1 MSNSNSIVIKE
12 SKVFVDG
19 KEVKNE
25 RSVIENGN
33 EITDP
38 KKKAELI
45 TGSSQEMQKMTEDLR
60 NMQKQSPLF
69 YTWPAFL
76 QWCRAFATAIK
87 NYARML
93 KGQKIEEPKPVAPA
107 EKKEDQPKDV
117 KKEEKPTEKKEE
129 KPKEADKKEHP
140 TEKKEE
146 VKTDVSP
153 EKKPVEKK
161 EENKPEEP
169 NKDSKEEKKND
180 TKEQIAEMQ
189 PKPAPVSKSEN
200 TENKDESKKQSAPEI
215 LQKPIVQEEE
225 IDNDLVFSDDEEPQV
240 IPNQPTEKQ
249 KVETNEVDKQPQIVN
264 NAKEK
269 IADTANNANSVVQTI
284 KDKGSELLEKGK
296 QVVTGPA
303 GGQSITETVKDKV
316 ADVASDKVKESLVD
330 KLNNNATKN
339 TDVVNAAAN
348 AASKLLK

>member
-1 MSNSNSIVIKE
+1 MSNDNSIVIKE
-12 SKVFVDG
+12 SKVFVNG

-38 KKKAELI
+38 KKKAKLI

-69 YTWPAFL
+69 YTLPAFL

-117 KKEEKPTEKKEE
+117 KKEEKTTEKPTEKKEE

-225 IDNDLVFSDDEEPQV
+225 IDNDLAFSDDEGPQV
-240 IPNQPTEKQ
+240 IPKQSAEKQ

-269 IADTANNANSVVQTI
+269 MTEKQMAKELI
-284 KDKGSELLEKGK
+284 KQGK
-296 QVVTGPA
+296 
-303 GGQSITETVKDKV
+303 
-316 ADVASDKVKESLVD
+316 
-330 KLNNNATKN
+330 
-339 TDVVNAAAN
+339 
-348 AASKLLK
+348 KLLSNNPSGPINEEANTNKELVNEVNKPLQLS